1 MEIDEATAWSGY
13 RCELGEGIRWTGE
26 RLVHVDIL
34 SGRLMT
40 LSDAEPTSKPPTVL
54 ATVDVPLGAVAPWHG
69 RPGSRIAAVGTGIA
83 MITEPGELRWIDNI
97 ADDAPT
103 PMRMNDGVCDRAGRF
118 WAASMAH
125 DNTPGAG
132 GLYRVDPDGT
142 ITLALSGLTVA
153 NGPAFS
159 TDGRTMYL
167 ASSTDGRIDVYTLED
182 DGTLDVGRQFVQL
195 DPSLSPD
202 GMTVDDHG
210 YLWVAIW
217 DGSAVH
223 RYDPDGELDT
233 TVWLP
238 TSRPTSCWFGGPGR
252 DRLFITTAAYG
263 LADDDAAG
271 RVYAVDVDVTG
282 PPAGAFG

>member
-1 MEIDEATAWSGY
+1 MDIDKPTVWSGY

-34 SGRLMT
+34 AGRLMT
-40 LSDAEPTSKPPTVL
+40 LSDGGPSSEPPTVL

-69 RPGSRIAAVGTGIA
+69 RPGSWIAAAGTGIA
-83 MITEPGELRWIDNI
+83 MITEPGDLQWISNV
-97 ADDAPT
+97 AEGAPT

-118 WAASMAH
+118 WAVSMAY
-125 DNTPGAG
+125 DNTPSAG

-142 ITLALSGLTVA
+142 VTLALSGLTVA

-159 TDGRTMYL
+159 ADGETMYL
-167 ASSTDGRIDVYTLED
+167 ASSTDGRIDVYTLAD
-182 DGTLDVGRQFVQL
+182 DGSLDVGRQFVQL
-195 DPSLSPD
+195 DSALSPD
-202 GMTVDDHG
+202 GMTVDDEG

-238 TSRPTSCWFGGPGR
+238 TSRPTSCWFGGADR
-252 DRLFITTAAYG
+252 NRLFITTATYG
-263 LADDDAAG
+263 LEDDDAAG
-271 RVYAVDVDVTG
+271 RVYAVDVGVTG
-282 PPAGAFG
+282 PSAVAFG